1 MTLEEQKEALDQLD
15 ESIFFLLLLIAGLF
29 YSLFALFLERQALTE
44 QSESAAEEAAQTRC
58 KAAAVELVTAGY
70 FLTVTLKSADSSSR
84 SLLAETLVMGA
95 AFLHWMEEIQG
106 EMDSRNS
113 DTTDSAS
120 STAAASTQQGQREMS
135 APHGMSSRPK
145 NTAK

>member
-1 MTLEEQKEALDQLD
+1 MEQEQALAQLD

-29 YSLFALFLERQALTE
+29 YSLCALFLERQALTE
-44 QSESAAEEAAQTRC
+44 ESETAAEKAAQTRR

-70 FLTVTLKSADSSSR
+70 FLTVTLKSADSSCR
-84 SLLAETLVMGA
+84 SILAETLVMGA
-95 AFLHWMEEIQG
+95 TFLHWMEEIQD

-120 STAAASTQQGQREMS
+120 STAAASTQQGQSEMS
-135 APHGMSSRPK
+135 APHGMTSRPK